1 MTSPDPRKTIRSLY
15 REVDGYDIPRDDER
29 LVRASR
35 GSPTYGEL
43 TPSAVKKL
51 VDYLGLNQ
59 RDSFYDLG
67 SGTGKVVLQ
76 AAMMVPLRRSIGIE
90 LAPSRCKDARSILR
104 RARKQGLIKAKT
116 CWFRNQDL
124 LSAKLDDATVV
135 YTCSTAFSRAFM
147 AKLARK
153 LIALNRDLM
162 VVSLQ
167 DFQPRRHLTEVD
179 VLRLDASWDRRTIV
193 YVYACKRRS

>member
-1 MTSPDPRKTIRSLY
+1 MTAPDVRKTIRCLY
-15 REVDGYDIPRDDER
+15 REIDGYDIPHADER

-51 VDYLGLNQ
+51 VEYLGLNH

-76 AAMMVPLRRSIGIE
+76 AAMTVPLRRAIGIE

-104 RARKQGLIKAKT
+104 QARKQGLVRAKT
-116 CWFRNQDL
+116 CWFRNHDL
-124 LSAKLDDATVV
+124 LSAKLDDASVI
-135 YTCSTAFSRAFM
+135 YTCSTAFSRTFM

-162 VVSLQ
+162 IVSLQ
-167 DFQPRRHLTEVD
+167 DFEPRRHLTEVD
-179 VLRLDASWDRRTIV
+179 VLRLNATWDRHTIV
-193 YVYACKRRS
+193 HVYACKRR